1 MKHVKYNQI
10 KKCIF
15 KELDEFRQDVSTFF
29 GSDTTVEYDGDGIII
44 EANEEALYTEEI
56 FSGLSIF
63 YGVKEITSIHTDNC
77 EVVGVWI
84 VYKD

>member
-1 MKHVKYNQI
+1 MKNVNSGQI

-15 KELDEFRQDVSTFF
+15 KELEEFKQDITTFF
-29 GSDTTVEYDGDGIII
+29 GNDTTVEYDGDEIII
-44 EANEEALYTEEI
+44 EANEDALYTIEI
-56 FSGLSIF
+56 FSGLAK
-63 YGVKEITSIHTDNC
+63 YYDVKEITSIHTDNY